1 MNPANPIKPK
11 AGLPGAS
18 GPGVSGPVV
27 GGSVVGGPL
36 VSGKGVTA
44 VLGPTNTG
52 KTHLAIE
59 RMAAHSSGLIGL
71 PLRLLA
77 REVYQRLCQKVGVA
91 SVALVTGEEKIVP
104 PRARYQVCTVEAMP
118 PQADVAFVAIDEVQ
132 LAADFERGHI
142 FTDRLM
148 NLRGREETL
157 LLGAETMAGVLRQLL
172 PGIEIV
178 SRSRMSMLTYAGSK
192 KITRL
197 QARSAIVAFSAGEV
211 YAIAEL
217 VRRQRGGAAVVM
229 GSLSPRTRNAQ
240 VELYQSGDVDFLVAT
255 DAIGMGLNL
264 DVKHVAFAQ
273 DRKFDGR
280 QYRRLTAAEMAQI
293 AGRAGRHMRDGT
305 FGVTGQVPPLDDELV
320 EQLETHVFEP
330 VKVVNWRN
338 RDLDFSGIEALRQ
351 SLEMPSGN
359 RLLMKALPA
368 SDLVA
373 LETLSRDPGMQDT
386 CATPD
391 MVRLL
396 WDVCCIPDY
405 RKISPASHGELLSR
419 VFSQISQD
427 GKIDTDWFAAQ
438 IKQANRQEGDIDAL
452 SARIAQIRTWTYLS
466 HRDDW
471 LNDAAHWQE
480 TALQVEDALSD
491 ALHEALT
498 KRFIDRR
505 TSQLMRKLR
514 DNASMEAEI
523 KPDGAV
529 EVEGHHVGKL
539 AGFRFTPDATGQ
551 SPEAKAANAAA
562 ARVLAGEMEKRAN
575 RLHASPNTDFVLSS
589 DGMLRW
595 QGEPVGRLVAGEDYL
610 HPRILLL
617 ADEQLTG
624 PARDQVAQRLDRWI
638 ANHASNVL
646 KPLVEMSGDQTLE
659 GLARGVAFR
668 LVESYGNIQ
677 RRDIAADIQNLSQ
690 DMRAGLRRHGVRFG
704 AYTIFVP
711 ALLKP
716 APAELLCLLWAVKND
731 KLDVP
736 GRAEVLQVLA
746 SGRTSTV
753 HDASF
758 DDEIYRICGYRILG
772 AKAVRIDILE
782 RLADFIRPALFYK
795 PASGPEGSGQKPEG
809 AIDGRSFYV
818 TPAMLSILGA
828 THEDMELVLKGLGYR
843 GEPRLESEI
852 KPEPVAETAAPAEE
866 ITPTEAEP
874 AHANEGA
881 NEGASEVASEE
892 TGEGEAALPA
902 EAIAER
908 PAETAAPESEP
919 DTAAEVPTDVTVSAE
934 TAASDASPAAASE
947 AATEAANET
956 ESEEGPKMILVWRP
970 APRKS
975 GGKPR
980 RNEDGQGKGP
990 NRGQQNGQHRGS
1002 QGKNAKGGG
1011 KHGKGGARPGRGNAE
1026 QRMQAGP
1033 RKERDTIDPDSPFAK
1048 LAALKEDLKKGG

>member
-1 MNPANPIKPK
+1 MNPATSINQK
-11 AGLPGAS
+11 ASRPGAS
-18 GPGVSGPVV
+18 RPKANGRGI
-27 GGSVVGGPL
+27 
-36 VSGKGVTA
+36 TA

-77 REVYQRLCQKVGVA
+77 REVYQRLCEKVGAA
-91 SVALVTGEEKIVP
+91 SVALITGEEKIVP
-104 PRARYQVCTVEAMP
+104 PGARYQVCTVEAMP
-118 PQADVAFVAIDEVQ
+118 PEANVAFVAIDEVQ
-132 LAADFERGHI
+132 LAADFDRGHI

-157 LLGAETMAGVLRQLL
+157 LLGAETMGGVLKQLL

-178 SRSRMSMLTYAGSK
+178 SRPRMSMLTYAGSK

-293 AGRAGRHMRDGT
+293 AGRAGRHMQDGT
-305 FGVTGQVPPLDDELV
+305 FGVTGQVLPLEDELV
-320 EQLETHVFEP
+320 EQLETHTFEP
-330 VKVVNWRN
+330 VKVLNWRN
-338 RDLDFSGIEALRQ
+338 RDLDFSGIAALRQ
-351 SLEMPSGN
+351 SLDVPSGD

-368 SDLVA
+368 SDLIA
-373 LETLSRDPGMQDT
+373 LETLSRDPQVGDA
-386 CATPD
+386 CATRD

-419 VFSQISQD
+419 VFSQISQA
-427 GKIDTDWFAAQ
+427 GRIDADWFAAQ
-438 IKQANRQEGDIDAL
+438 VKQANRLEGDIDAL

-471 LNDAAHWQE
+471 LDDAGHWQE
-480 TALQVEDALSD
+480 RARQVEDALSD

-514 DNASMEAEI
+514 DNAFMEAEI

-539 AGFRFTPDATGQ
+539 AGFRFTPDTAGQ

-562 ARVLAGEMEKRAN
+562 ARALAGEMEKRAN
-575 RLHASPNTDFVLSS
+575 RLQASPNTDFVLAS
-589 DGMLRW
+589 DGTLRW
-595 QGEPVGRLVAGEDYL
+595 QGEPVGKLVAGEDYL

-638 ANHASNVL
+638 ANHTANVL

-668 LVESYGNIQ
+668 LVEGYGNLQ
-677 RRDIAADIQNLSQ
+677 RREIAGDVQNLSQ

-731 KLDVP
+731 ELDAP

-795 PASGPEGSGQKPEG
+795 PPSGPESGPESGGEKPEG

-843 GEPRLESEI
+843 GEPRLESEV
-852 KPEPVAETAAPAEE
+852 KPEPVAEAVPPAADAAATENAAPHAEDASAG
-866 ITPTEAEP
+866 EAETVP
-874 AHANEGA
+874 A
-881 NEGASEVASEE
+881 EGASPVEATPAESA
-892 TGEGEAALPA
+892 GEPA
-902 EAIAER
+902 EAVEASAAIADV
-908 PAETAAPESEP
+908 PQAAPS
-919 DTAAEVPTDVTVSAE
+919 D
-934 TAASDASPAAASE
+934 ASDAGANDAE
-947 AATEAANET
+947 AGEA
-956 ESEEGPKMILVWRP
+956 EEGPKMILVWRQ
-970 APRKS
+970 APRRT

-980 RNEDGQGKGP
+980 RNEDGQSESP
-990 NRGQQNGQHRGS
+990 NRGQRDNHNRGRNAKGAGK
-1002 QGKNAKGGG
+1002 QGKGGG
-1011 KHGKGGARPGRGNAE
+1011 KPGEGGSGGKP
-1026 QRMQAGP
+1026 RMQAGP